1 MFLREP
7 EEPKPTLW
15 EYRREVLKESEMYPI
30 GRDPDDAHLQ
40 TWNGLGLR
48 GWELVSV
55 VREDDDVVGYLKRE
69 HRFGVIEEEWQERE
83 RAADIERENR
93 RRTEEEEEE
102 EEESRTEEEESRTE
116 EEESRA
122 EEEESRKEEEDFGFL
137 KDDDAGDEPL
147 SDYEKKRGF

>member
-69 HRFGVIEEEWQERE
+69 HRFGVIEEEWRERG

-93 RRTEEEEEE
+93 R
-102 EEESRTEEEESRTE
+102 RTE

>member
-30 GRDPDDAHLQ
+30 GRDPDDTHLQ

-69 HRFGVIEEEWQERE
+69 QRFGVIEEEWQERE

-93 RRTEEEEEE
+93 RRT
-102 EEESRTEEEESRTE
+102 
-116 EEESRA
+116 

>member
-1 MFLREP
+1 MFLRGP

-69 HRFGVIEEEWQERE
+69 HRFGVIEEEWRERG

-93 RRTEEEEEE
+93 RRTEEEEESSTEE

-116 EEESRA
+116 EE
-122 EEEESRKEEEDFGFL
+122 DFGFL
-137 KDDDAGDEPL
+137 KDDYDGDEPL

>member
-69 HRFGVIEEEWQERE
+69 HRFGVIEEEWRERG

-93 RRTEEEEEE
+93 RRTEEEE
-102 EEESRTEEEESRTE
+102 SRTEEEESMT
-116 EEESRA
+116 

-137 KDDDAGDEPL
+137 KDDDDGDEPL

>member
-69 HRFGVIEEEWQERE
+69 HRFGVIEEEWRERG

-93 RRTEEEEEE
+93 RRTEEEE
-102 EEESRTEEEESRTE
+102 SRTEEEER
-116 EEESRA
+116 RK
-122 EEEESRKEEEDFGFL
+122 EEEESRKEEEDFGFI
-137 KDDDAGDEPL
+137 KDDDDGDEPL

>member
-93 RRTEEEEEE
+93 RRTEEEE
-102 EEESRTEEEESRTE
+102 
-116 EEESRA
+116 
-122 EEEESRKEEEDFGFL
+122 SRKEEEDFGFL
-137 KDDDAGDEPL
+137 KDDDDGDEPL

>member
-1 MFLREP
+1 
-7 EEPKPTLW
+7 
-15 EYRREVLKESEMYPI
+15 MYPI

-69 HRFGVIEEEWQERE
+69 HRFGVIEEEWREKE
-83 RAADIERENR
+83 RAADIERENS

-102 EEESRTEEEESRTE
+102 EENL
-116 EEESRA
+116 
-122 EEEESRKEEEDFGFL
+122 KEQEDLGFL
-137 KDDDAGDEPL
+137 KDADDGDEPL

>member
-93 RRTEEEEEE
+93 RRTEEEE
-102 EEESRTEEEESRTE
+102 
-116 EEESRA
+116 
-122 EEEESRKEEEDFGFL
+122 SRKEEEDFGFL

>member
-40 TWNGLGLR
+40 PWNGLGLR

-69 HRFGVIEEEWQERE
+69 HRFGVIEEEWGERG

-93 RRTEEEEEE
+93 RRTE

-116 EEESRA
+116 EEESR
-122 EEEESRKEEEDFGFL
+122 KEEEDFGFL
-137 KDDDAGDEPL
+137 KDDDDGDEPL

>member
-15 EYRREVLKESEMYPI
+15 EYRREVLKKSEMYPI

-55 VREDDDVVGYLKRE
+55 VRENDDVVGYLKRE
-69 HRFGVIEEEWQERE
+69 HKFGVIEEEWREQE
-83 RAADIERENR
+83 RAADIEKENSR
-93 RRTEEEEEE
+93 KTEEEENL
-102 EEESRTEEEESRTE
+102 
-116 EEESRA
+116 
-122 EEEESRKEEEDFGFL
+122 KEQEDLGFL
-137 KDDDAGDEPL
+137 KDDDDGDEPL

>member
-1 MFLREP
+1 MFLRETGI
-7 EEPKPTLW
+7 PKPTLW

-93 RRTEEEEEE
+93 RRTEEEE
-102 EEESRTEEEESRTE
+102 SRTEEEESRTE
-116 EEESRA
+116 E

>member
-93 RRTEEEEEE
+93 RRTEEEE
-102 EEESRTEEEESRTE
+102 SRT
-116 EEESRA
+116 

>member
-1 MFLREP
+1 MNSFFGFLREP

-40 TWNGLGLR
+40 TWNDLGLR

-69 HRFGVIEEEWQERE
+69 HRFGVIEEEWRERG

-93 RRTEEEEEE
+93 RSTEEK
-102 EEESRTEEEESRTE
+102 ESRT
-116 EEESRA
+116 
-122 EEEESRKEEEDFGFL
+122 EEEDFGFL
-137 KDDDAGDEPL
+137 KDDYDGDEPL

>member
-1 MFLREP
+1 MFLRETGI
-7 EEPKPTLW
+7 PKPTLW

-93 RRTEEEEEE
+93 RRTEEEE
-102 EEESRTEEEESRTE
+102 
-116 EEESRA
+116 
-122 EEEESRKEEEDFGFL
+122 SRKEEEDFGFL
-137 KDDDAGDEPL
+137 KDDDDGDEPL

>member
-1 MFLREP
+1 MFLRGP

-69 HRFGVIEEEWQERE
+69 HRFGVIEEEWQELE
-83 RAADIERENR
+83 RAAGIERENS
-93 RRTEEEEEE
+93 RRTEEE
-102 EEESRTEEEESRTE
+102 
-116 EEESRA
+116 

-137 KDDDAGDEPL
+137 KDDDDGDEPL

>member
-1 MFLREP
+1 MNHFFGFLREP
-7 EEPKPTLW
+7 QEPKPTLW

-93 RRTEEEEEE
+93 RRTEEEEESSTEE
-102 EEESRTEEEESRTE
+102 EEESRTEEEESRT
-116 EEESRA
+116 
-122 EEEESRKEEEDFGFL
+122 EEEDFGFL

>member
-93 RRTEEEEEE
+93 RRTEEEE
-102 EEESRTEEEESRTE
+102 SRTEEEESRT
-116 EEESRA
+116 

-137 KDDDAGDEPL
+137 KDDGDGDEPL

>member
-1 MFLREP
+1 MNRFLGFLREP

-69 HRFGVIEEEWQERE
+69 HRFGVIEEEWRERG

-93 RRTEEEEEE
+93 RRTE

-116 EEESRA
+116 EEESR
-122 EEEESRKEEEDFGFL
+122 KEEEDFGFL
-137 KDDDAGDEPL
+137 KDDDDGDEPL

>member
-1 MFLREP
+1 MNRFFGFLREP

-69 HRFGVIEEEWQERE
+69 HRFGVIEEEWRERG

-93 RRTEEEEEE
+93 RRTEEEE
-102 EEESRTEEEESRTE
+102 SRT
-116 EEESRA
+116 

-137 KDDDAGDEPL
+137 KDDYDGDEPL

>member
-93 RRTEEEEEE
+93 RRTEEEE
-102 EEESRTEEEESRTE
+102 SRTEEEESMT
-116 EEESRA
+116 

-137 KDDDAGDEPL
+137 KDDDDGDEPL

>member
-1 MFLREP
+1 MFLRGP
-7 EEPKPTLW
+7 EEANPTLW

-93 RRTEEEEEE
+93 RRTEEEE
-102 EEESRTEEEESRTE
+102 
-116 EEESRA
+116 
-122 EEEESRKEEEDFGFL
+122 SRKEEEDFGFL
-137 KDDDAGDEPL
+137 KDDGDGDEPL

>member
-1 MFLREP
+1 MNSFFGFLREP

-69 HRFGVIEEEWQERE
+69 HRFGVIEEEWRERG

-102 EEESRTEEEESRTE
+102 EEKSRTEEE
-116 EEESRA
+116 

>member
-1 MFLREP
+1 MFLRGTGTP
-7 EEPKPTLW
+7 NPTLW

-69 HRFGVIEEEWQERE
+69 HRFGVIEEEWERG

-93 RRTEEEEEE
+93 RRTEEEE
-102 EEESRTEEEESRTE
+102 STK
-116 EEESRA
+116 
-122 EEEESRKEEEDFGFL
+122 EEESRKEEEEDFGFL
-137 KDDDAGDEPL
+137 KDDDEGDEPL

>member
-69 HRFGVIEEEWQERE
+69 HRFGVIEEEWRERG

-93 RRTEEEEEE
+93 RRT
-102 EEESRTEEEESRTE
+102 
-116 EEESRA
+116 

-137 KDDDAGDEPL
+137 KDDDDGDEPL

>member
-1 MFLREP
+1 MNRFFGFLREP

-69 HRFGVIEEEWQERE
+69 HRFGVIEEEWRERG

-93 RRTEEEEEE
+93 RRTEEEE
-102 EEESRTEEEESRTE
+102 SRTEEEESR
-116 EEESRA
+116 
-122 EEEESRKEEEDFGFL
+122 KEEDFGFL

>member
-1 MFLREP
+1 MMNSFFGFLREP

-93 RRTEEEEEE
+93 RRTEEEE
-102 EEESRTEEEESRTE
+102 
-116 EEESRA
+116 
-122 EEEESRKEEEDFGFL
+122 SRKEEEDFGFL
-137 KDDDAGDEPL
+137 KDDDDGDEPL

>member
-1 MFLREP
+1 MFLRGP

-15 EYRREVLKESEMYPI
+15 EYRREVLKKSEMYPI

-69 HRFGVIEEEWQERE
+69 QRFGVIEEEWREQE

-93 RRTEEEEEE
+93 RRTEEEE
-102 EEESRTEEEESRTE
+102 SL
-116 EEESRA
+116 
-122 EEEESRKEEEDFGFL
+122 KEQEDIGFL
-137 KDDDAGDEPL
+137 KDDDDGDEPLDDGDEPL

>member
-93 RRTEEEEEE
+93 RRTEEEE
-102 EEESRTEEEESRTE
+102 SRTEEEESRTE
-116 EEESRA
+116 EEESR
-122 EEEESRKEEEDFGFL
+122 KEEDFGFL
-137 KDDDAGDEPL
+137 KDDDDGDEPL

>member
-1 MFLREP
+1 MFLRGP

-69 HRFGVIEEEWQERE
+69 HRFGVIEEEWRERG

-93 RRTEEEEEE
+93 RRT
-102 EEESRTEEEESRTE
+102 
-116 EEESRA
+116 

-137 KDDDAGDEPL
+137 KDDYDGDEPL

>member
-93 RRTEEEEEE
+93 RRTEEEEE
-102 EEESRTEEEESRTE
+102 SRTEEEKSGN
-116 EEESRA
+116 
-122 EEEESRKEEEDFGFL
+122 EEEESRKEVKERKEKEKEEMIKFDFRFL
-137 KDDDAGDEPL
+137 IIL
-147 SDYEKKRGF
+147 

>member
-15 EYRREVLKESEMYPI
+15 EYRREVLKKSEMYPI

-55 VREDDDVVGYLKRE
+55 VRENDDVVGYLKRE
-69 HRFGVIEEEWQERE
+69 HRFGVIEEEWERG

-93 RRTEEEEEE
+93 RRTEEEE
-102 EEESRTEEEESRTE
+102 SS
-116 EEESRA
+116 
-122 EEEESRKEEEDFGFL
+122 KEQEDLGFL
-137 KDDDAGDEPL
+137 KDDDDNDEPL

>member
-69 HRFGVIEEEWQERE
+69 HRFGVIEEEWRERG

-93 RRTEEEEEE
+93 RRTEEEE
-102 EEESRTEEEESRTE
+102 SRTEEEESRTE
-116 EEESRA
+116 EE
-122 EEEESRKEEEDFGFL
+122 DFGFL
-137 KDDDAGDEPL
+137 KDDDDGDEPL

>member
-93 RRTEEEEEE
+93 RRTEEEEE
-102 EEESRTEEEESRTE
+102 SGTEEEESRT
-116 EEESRA
+116 

-137 KDDDAGDEPL
+137 KDDDDGDEPL

>member
-15 EYRREVLKESEMYPI
+15 EYRREVLKESEMCPI

-55 VREDDDVVGYLKRE
+55 VREDDGVVGYLKRE
-69 HRFGVIEEEWQERE
+69 HRFGVIEEEWERG

-93 RRTEEEEEE
+93 RRTEKEEER
-102 EEESRTEEEESRTE
+102 S
-116 EEESRA
+116 
-122 EEEESRKEEEDFGFL
+122 KEEDFGFL
-137 KDDDAGDEPL
+137 KDDEDGDEPL
-147 SDYEKKRGF
+147 SEYEKKRGF

>member
-69 HRFGVIEEEWQERE
+69 HRFGVIEEEWRERG

-93 RRTEEEEEE
+93 RRTEEEE
-102 EEESRTEEEESRTE
+102 SRTEEEESGN
-116 EEESRA
+116 

-137 KDDDAGDEPL
+137 KDDDDGDEPL